1 MYRNLKIKHK
11 LILSFSLII
20 VFFIIILIISIN
32 SVISIEG
39 KIHSFYYT
47 EHENS
52 LTQMEIRKNIEQLD
66 KEILM
71 AINNSNKEKNAEY
84 KESID
89 KSIGLVINDTNKLKK
104 NFNEQ
109 KAIKELN
116 NYINKVIEQEMLVMT
131 YCFKGDNTKAFEVFN
146 SEYAQVSQQ
155 LHQALDNVKVISDK
169 EAQEAF
175 NEIILVKNYAIILI
189 VVTSLLCILL
199 SIASVILLT
208 NNIVKPIKQIV
219 KASDD
224 ISQGNLNC
232 ELDTDSKDELGE
244 VIIAF
249 RNMSEV
255 LKYIISHLDNM
266 LNEMALGNFNF
277 DIQFKEKYMGD
288 FEHIFLAV
296 KNLRE
301 NVNNTLLNINFAS
314 NEVANSSNRL
324 FNDSQAVANGSIEQ
338 STSINELSNTI
349 LEIKTQIENTANNAK
364 NVNVFTEEVSKSI
377 IESDKYMEDMVTAI
391 SEISNKSAEVMK
403 IIKTIDDIAF
413 QTNIL
418 ALNAA
423 VEAARAGEAGK
434 GFSVVADEVRRLA
447 KKSAEAA
454 NNTTI
459 LIQGSIDAVN
469 SGTRI
474 AGETA
479 DSLKTVVYKSA
490 KVVDLIDEISMA
502 SVQQS
507 DAVNQLSAGIEQ
519 ITSVVQKNS
528 VTAEQSASTSKE
540 LHNQAM
546 SLKDKIA
553 SFKLNDHLS
562 IDTTENDLG
571 TQILE
576 ENPPSLI

>member
-20 VFFIIILIISIN
+20 VFFLIILIISIN

-71 AINNSNKEKNAEY
+71 AINNSNNEKNAEY

-301 NVNNTLLNINFAS
+301 NVNDTLLNINFAS

-377 IESDKYMEDMVTAI
+377 IESDKYMEDMVIAI
-391 SEISNKSAEVMK
+391 SEISN
-403 IIKTIDDIAF
+403 
-413 QTNIL
+413 
-418 ALNAA
+418 
-423 VEAARAGEAGK
+423 
-434 GFSVVADEVRRLA
+434 
-447 KKSAEAA
+447 KSAEAA

-479 DSLKTVVYKSA
+479 DSLKTVVHKSA

-553 SFKLNDHLS
+553 SFKLNDHLN
-562 IDTTENDLG
+562 IDTTENNLG